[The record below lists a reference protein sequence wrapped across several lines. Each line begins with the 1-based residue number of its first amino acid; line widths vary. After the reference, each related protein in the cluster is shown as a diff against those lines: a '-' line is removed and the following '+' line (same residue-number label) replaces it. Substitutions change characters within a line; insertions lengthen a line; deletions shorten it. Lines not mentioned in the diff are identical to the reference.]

1 MVLASHADATFTSQM
16 SDHVCWRSLPAG
28 EGHPISMMD
37 LRPDPC
43 LRPLMARRA
52 ARGAGLVAILGM
64 ASIGAVPASSQTDEK
79 IENRV
84 AIFSALD
91 KVTATIRKL
100 EVPIGETAEFGALK
114 VTPRTCYT
122 RPPTLQPKT
131 TSFVEVDE
139 VQLDGDV
146 HRIFGGWMFAESPG
160 LNAVEHPVFD
170 VWLTDC
176 AGPRSS
182 VAQHLPPPGGEAAQE
197 SGAADAY
204 DGYDA
209 YDAPE
214 EPRRRVRR

>member
-1 MVLASHADATFTSQM
+1 MVDRQLDLGPRIVPPFSGARAGRVAVAGMVALGTACLGTAPAFSQM
-16 SDHVCWRSLPAG
+16 
-28 EGHPISMMD
+28 
-37 LRPDPC
+37 
-43 LRPLMARRA
+43 
-52 ARGAGLVAILGM
+52 
-64 ASIGAVPASSQTDEK
+64 DEK

-114 VTPRTCYT
+114 VTPRVCYT
-122 RPPTLQPKT
+122 RPPTVHPKT
-131 TSFVEVDE
+131 TSFVEVEE

-146 HRIFGGWMFAESPG
+146 TRIFGGWMFAQSPG

-176 AGPRSS
+176 SGPRSS
-182 VAQHLPPPGGEAAQE
+182 VAQQFGPPAGGEAVQD
-197 SGAADAY
+197 GGGMDDA
-204 DGYDA
+204 YDA
-209 YDAPE
+209 YDMPA